1 MNGDRSLLFS
11 LNADD
16 NSRPVNTGDVDTYI
30 KGANS
35 VSDNRDV
42 FFSYVASG
50 LEAFCNSWN
59 FNVYAQVSIAEV
71 EIASILKILGEI
83 HII

>member
-1 MNGDRSLLFS
+1 MFS

-16 NSRPVNTGDVDTYI
+16 DSRPVNTGDVDTYI
-30 KGANS
+30 KRANS

-50 LEAFCNSWN
+50 LEAFSNSWN
-59 FNVYAQVSIAEV
+59 FNAYAIVPIAAIEIVST
-71 EIASILKILGEI
+71 LKISGEI

>member
-1 MNGDRSLLFS
+1 MLFS

-16 NSRPVNTGDVDTYI
+16 ESRPVNTGDVDTYI
-30 KGANS
+30 KRANS

-50 LEAFCNSWN
+50 LETFSNSWN
-59 FNVYAQVSIAEV
+59 FNAYAQVPIGDV
-71 EIASILKILGEI
+71 EIASILKIPGGI
-83 HII
+83 HIT

>member
-1 MNGDRSLLFS
+1 MFG

-16 NSRPVNTGDVDTYI
+16 DIRPVNTGDFDTYI

-42 FFSYVASG
+42 FFPYVASG
-50 LEAFCNSWN
+50 LEAFSNSWN
-59 FNVYAQVSIAEV
+59 FNAYALVPISDV
-71 EIASILKILGEI
+71 ENVSILK
-83 HII
+83 

>member
-1 MNGDRSLLFS
+1 MFG

-16 NSRPVNTGDVDTYI
+16 DSRPVNTDYVDTYF

-35 VSDNRDV
+35 VSDNCDV
-42 FFSYVASG
+42 FFSCVALG
-50 LEAFCNSWN
+50 LVDFSNNWN
-59 FNVYAQVSIAEV
+59 FIAYVLVPITDV
-71 EIASILKILGEI
+71 EIVSILKSPGEI

>member
-1 MNGDRSLLFS
+1 MFG

-16 NSRPVNTGDVDTYI
+16 DSRPVNTGDVDTYM

-35 VSDNRDV
+35 VSENRDV

-50 LEAFCNSWN
+50 LEAFSNNWN
-59 FNVYAQVSIAEV
+59 FIAYVLVPIADV
-71 EIASILKILGEI
+71 EIVSILKIPGEI

>member
-1 MNGDRSLLFS
+1 MFS

-16 NSRPVNTGDVDTYI
+16 DSRPVNTGDVDTYI

-50 LEAFCNSWN
+50 LESFSNSWN
-59 FNVYAQVSIAEV
+59 FNAYALVSIGDV
-71 EIASILKILGEI
+71 DNVSILK
-83 HII
+83 